1 MVETF
6 SEAVYASTE
15 TLLVYAVLETGGN
28 YWDTATFSG
37 VIFHQKKKKKSKSF
51 CYLWYVK

>member
-37 VIFHQKKKKKSKSF
+37 VIFHQKKKKSKSF